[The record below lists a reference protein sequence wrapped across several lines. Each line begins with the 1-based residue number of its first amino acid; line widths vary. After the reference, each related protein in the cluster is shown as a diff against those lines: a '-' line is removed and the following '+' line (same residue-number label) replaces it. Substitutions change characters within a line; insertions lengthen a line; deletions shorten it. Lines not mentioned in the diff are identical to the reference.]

1 MNPTAHINIDINNII
16 SPIDD
21 RLYGSFIEHMG
32 RAVYTGIYEPGHP
45 TANADGFRQDVL
57 DLIRPLQIPLIRYPG
72 GNFVSGYCWEDGVG
86 PKAER
91 PARPELAWFALE
103 TNQVGTNEF
112 MDFLKL
118 ADALPMLAVN
128 LGTRGPQDA
137 VNLLEYCNFPG
148 GTHYS
153 DMRIA
158 HGYPQPHNV
167 KLWCLGNE
175 MDGPWQICA
184 KTANEYGRV
193 ACEAAKMMKWL
204 DPDIELVVCG
214 SSFREMPTFG
224 DWERTVLRHTYE
236 HVDYLSLHTYYTNP
250 EGDIP
255 SFLASSVKMDRF
267 IKEVVAICEEVKA
280 EKNSQ
285 KDIALSFDEWNIWYH
300 FRKDCEAPPKWITA
314 RPIEEEIYDFA
325 DALLVGS
332 MLTTLIN
339 NADTVKIACLA
350 QLVNTIAPIM
360 TEPGGRAWAQ
370 TIYYPFMYTS
380 RYGRGTALKADITSP
395 SYDCAAG
402 SNIPFID
409 CAAVLSEGK
418 NSLSLFMVNKN
429 LEQDIACSINLSGMH
444 IVESAEWISLCD
456 SAPDTVNT
464 ADINPVLPKQLNNI
478 CFTPQGIE
486 FHLPKASWNM
496 VLVRLSIYESSV
508 V

>member
-1 MNPTAHINIDINNII
+1 MTAHISIDVNNII

-45 TANADGFRQDVL
+45 TADAHGFRQDVI
-57 DLIRPLQIPLIRYPG
+57 DLIRPLSVPLIRYPG
-72 GNFVSGYCWEDGVG
+72 GNFVSGYNWEDGIG

-91 PARPELAWFALE
+91 PVRPELAWLALE

-118 ADALPMLAVN
+118 VGAEPMLAVN
-128 LGTRGPQDA
+128 LGTRGAQDA

-158 HGYPQPHNV
+158 HGYSEPHNV

-184 KTANEYGRV
+184 KTADEYGRA
-193 ACEAAKMMKWL
+193 ACETAKMMKWL

-224 DWERTVLRHTYE
+224 DWEHTVLRHTFE

-250 EGDIP
+250 EGDVP
-255 SFLASSVKMDRF
+255 AFLASNVKMDRF
-267 IKEVVAICEEVKA
+267 IKEVAAICEDVKA
-280 EKNSQ
+280 EKKSN
-285 KDIALSFDEWNIWYH
+285 KDIKLSFDEWNIWYH
-300 FRKDCEAPPKWITA
+300 FRKDCAEPPKWTTT

-332 MLTTLIN
+332 MLITLIN

-350 QLVNTIAPIM
+350 QLVNTIAPIL
-360 TEPGGRAWAQ
+360 TEPQGRAWAQ
-370 TIYYPFMYTS
+370 TIYYPFLYTS
-380 RYGRGTALKADITSP
+380 QYGRGSALKANVDVPKYICS
-395 SYDCAAG
+395 AG
-402 SNIPFID
+402 ENIPYVD
-409 CAAVLSEGK
+409 CAAVISNDK
-418 NSLSLFMVNKN
+418 KSLSLFIVNKH
-429 LEQDIACSINLSGMH
+429 LDQDMDCNISLPDMFADVSTEWIALSGC
-444 IVESAEWISLCD
+444 S
-456 SAPDTVNT
+456 PDAINT
-464 ADINPVLPKQLNNI
+464 ANSSPVLPKRLYSVSVS
-478 CFTPQGIE
+478 PQG
-486 FHLPKASWNM
+486 FKLCLPKASWN
-496 VLVRLSIYESSV
+496 LIILSS
-508 V
+508 

>member
-1 MNPTAHINIDINNII
+1 MNLTAHISIDASNII

-45 TANADGFRQDVL
+45 TANADGFRQDIVN
-57 DLIRPLQIPLIRYPG
+57 LIRPLRIPLIRYPG

-91 PARPELAWFALE
+91 PVRPELAWFALE

-118 ADALPMLAVN
+118 TDSQPMLAVN

-153 DMRIA
+153 NMRIA

-184 KTANEYGRV
+184 KTADEYGRA
-193 ACEAAKMMKWL
+193 ACETAKMMKWL

-236 HVDYLSLHTYYTNP
+236 HVDYLSLHTYYMNM
-250 EGDIP
+250 ENDIP
-255 SFLASSVKMDRF
+255 SFLASNVKMDRF
-267 IKEVVAICEEVKA
+267 IKEVATICEEVKA
-280 EKNSQ
+280 EKGSH
-285 KDIALSFDEWNIWYH
+285 KDIKLSFDEWNVWYH
-300 FRKDCEAPPKWITA
+300 FKKDYQEPQKWTIA
-314 RPIEEEIYDFA
+314 RPIEEEAYDFA

-339 NADTVKIACLA
+339 NADVVKIACLA

-360 TEPGGRAWAQ
+360 TQPGGCAWVQ
-370 TIYYPFMYTS
+370 TTYYPFLYAS
-380 RYGRGTALKADITSP
+380 RYGRGAALNVEFEVPTYS
-395 SYDCAAG
+395 CNAG
-402 SNIPFID
+402 PNIPYID
-409 CAAVLSEGK
+409 CAAVLSDDGK
-418 NSLSLFMVNKN
+418 ELTIFIVNKN
-429 LEQDIACSINLSGMH
+429 LEQDIECRISLIGISVGNIIECITLSGY
-444 IVESAEWISLCD
+444 AL
-456 SAPDTVNT
+456 DTVNN
-464 ADINPVLPKQLNNI
+464 ADYSPVKPEQLDDISITENNI
-478 CFTPQGIE
+478 SLT
-486 FHLPKASWNM
+486 LPRASWNM
-496 VLVRLSIYESSV
+496 ISLLLKY
-508 V
+508 

>member
-1 MNPTAHINIDINNII
+1 MNLTAHISIDTNDII

-57 DLIRPLQIPLIRYPG
+57 DLIRPLNIPLIRYPG
-72 GNFVSGYCWEDGVG
+72 GNFVSGYNWEDGVG
-86 PKAER
+86 PKSER
-91 PARPELAWFALE
+91 PTRPELAWLAVE
-103 TNQVGTNEF
+103 TNHVGTNEF
-112 MDFLKL
+112 MDFLKM
-118 ADALPMLAVN
+118 AGTKPMLAVN

-158 HGYPQPHNV
+158 HGYPEPHDV

-184 KTANEYGRV
+184 KTADEYGRI
-193 ACEAAKMMKWL
+193 ACETAKMMKWL
-204 DPDIELVVCG
+204 DPDIKLVVCG

-224 DWERTVLRHTYE
+224 DWERTVLRHTFE
-236 HVDYLSLHTYYTNP
+236 HVDYLSLHTYYTNT

-255 SFLASSVKMDRF
+255 SFLASNVKMNRF
-267 IKEVVAICEEVKA
+267 IKEVGAICEEIKS

-285 KDIALSFDEWNIWYH
+285 KDIHLSFDEWNIWYH
-300 FRKDCEAPPKWITA
+300 FRKDCETPPKWITA
-314 RPIEEEIYDFA
+314 RPIEEEKYDFA

-360 TEPGGRAWAQ
+360 TEPGGRVWAQ
-370 TIYYPFMYTS
+370 TIYYPFLYTS
-380 RYGRGTALKADITSP
+380 QYGRGTALRADVAAP
-395 SYDCAAG
+395 KYDCAAG
-402 SNIPFID
+402 EDIPYVD
-409 CAAVLSEGK
+409 CAAVLSK
-418 NSLSLFMVNKN
+418 DASSLSLFLVNKH
-429 LEQDIACSINLSGMH
+429 LDRDIDCSVSLSG
-444 IVESAEWISLCD
+444 ITGAASAEWFTLGGC
-456 SAPDTVNT
+456 APDAVNT
-464 ADINPVLPKQLNNI
+464 ADSSPVFSKRLNNAHM
-478 CFTPQGIE
+478 TPQGLMLR
-486 FHLPKASWNM
+486 LPKASWNL
-496 VLVRLSIYESSV
+496 VLLHF
-508 V
+508 